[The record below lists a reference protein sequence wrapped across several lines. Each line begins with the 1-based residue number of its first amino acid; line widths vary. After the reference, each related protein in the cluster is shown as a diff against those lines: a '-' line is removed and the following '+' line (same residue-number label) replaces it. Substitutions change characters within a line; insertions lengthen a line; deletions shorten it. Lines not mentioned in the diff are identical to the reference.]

1 MAQIEPRTD
10 PNPSSPQGAQQS
22 SLYESTM
29 KMFKEAKKRR
39 DNWVSTWDEIND
51 YVLPGRE
58 GFFDSNTGS
67 ESFGNKRTDLIY
79 DETAVVGVPRFAS
92 RLQLGFFPPNGRS
105 FRLMP
110 GPEYPGNMR
119 SQRVMAELDN
129 ATDLIHEGLRNS
141 NFNSELH
148 EGLQDLGIGTMNM
161 ICEPGRFVGDLK
173 FTAVPA
179 THVALL
185 PSKGDE
191 VGCWFHWRN
200 DLRLRDLQQTYPHFT
215 LSPQILEDIN
225 RNPDKK
231 MKIIE
236 ATMVDQSKPFED
248 AWIKVC
254 ISETHKE
261 ILYTTGYVGSG
272 SNPWISTR
280 WSKSGFEVWG
290 RGPILQAMPAIKTL
304 NLTVKLILENAEMA
318 IAGAYMYD
326 DDGVFNPENII
337 LQPGTFVPR
346 AAGSKIEPLQ
356 SPSRFDVAQ
365 LVLEEQRRNVRK
377 ALFIDELEREGA
389 KTPLSATEVSQRLAE
404 VAIDIVAV
412 AGRMQ
417 REFLQPLVNR
427 IVYIYKEMGLLEL
440 PRIDG
445 REIRVVPVSP
455 LLRAQD
461 QQDVSDFMRFSES
474 IMASFGPQMAMMLL
488 NRERTV
494 KWLASKFGIDED
506 LLNSQEELQAEV
518 EQAAN
523 VMQQMQ
529 GAEGGQPPG
538 IPGQGGPMQ

>member
-1 MAQIEPRTD
+1 MASILPRTD
-10 PNPSSPQGAQQS
+10 PNPEAPTNPQQNT
-22 SLYESTM
+22 LYESTM
-29 KMFKEAKKRR
+29 KMFKEAKARR

-67 ESFGNKRTDLIY
+67 QSYGDKRTDLIY

-92 RLQLGFFPPNGRS
+92 RLQLGFFPPNGRA

-110 GPEYPGNMR
+110 GPEYPGNVR
-119 SQRVMAELDN
+119 SQKIMAELDN

-185 PSKGDE
+185 SARGDE

-200 DLRLRDLQQTYPHFT
+200 DLPLRDLQQTYPHFKLT
-215 LSPQILEDIN
+215 KLIIEDIK

-231 MKIIE
+231 IKIIE
-236 ATMVDQSKPFED
+236 ATMVNKDKPFED
-248 AWIKVC
+248 SWIKVC
-254 ISETHKE
+254 ISETHKTV
-261 ILYTTGYVGSG
+261 LYQTEYLGAG

-318 IAGAYMYD
+318 IAGAYLYD

-346 AAGSKIEPLQ
+346 ASGSKIEPLT

-377 ALFIDELEREGA
+377 ALFIDELDREGA

-404 VAIDIVAV
+404 VARDMGAV

-427 IVYIYKEMGLLEL
+427 IVFLYTEMGLLDL

-445 REIRVVPVSP
+445 RQIRVVPASP

-461 QQDVSDFMRFSES
+461 FQDISDFSRFNET
-474 IMASFGPQMAMMLL
+474 IMGSFGQQMSMLL
-488 NRERTV
+488 MNRERTV

-506 LLNSQEELQAEV
+506 LLNTPEELQAEV
-518 EQAAN
+518 EQAQN
-523 VMQQMQ
+523 MMQQAQEAQQ
-529 GAEGGQPPG
+529 GGGQPPG
-538 IPGQGGPMQ
+538 QGGPPQ